1 MSAAAGA
8 DADAATCSCHVPTP
22 PPEECAEAAEALDAL
37 LHAETQAR
45 LQRRTLQGTSTG
57 DWEEPFPY
65 CSVFAP
71 PCMFPIRT
79 APLPLFMSDDSVVS
93 GIRASLLKERQDSAV
108 AEAAMEEA
116 ELAAL
121 ELKCMLLESTP

>member
-1 MSAAAGA
+1 MPTASD
-8 DADAATCSCHVPTP
+8 DAVTCSCHSPSP
-22 PPEECAEAAEALDAL
+22 PSGEYAHTTESLDIL
-37 LHAETQAR
+37 LDAETQAR
-45 LQRRTLQGTSTG
+45 LQRRIQQESSTEIV
-57 DWEEPFPY
+57 EELFPY

-71 PCMFPIRT
+71 PGMFPIQT
-79 APLPLFMSDDSVVS
+79 APVPLFMDDDNLVSD
-93 GIRASLLKERQDSAV
+93 IRASLLKERHDAAV